1 MCIYIYIHMIMY
13 VYFYLFVLVIKLCFF
28 IYIYT
33 YTYAYVDVFG
43 LTVHRPEQNAAMIL
57 FCLFIY
63 CEWFCRIWT
72 AYRIIQSWKVVTS
85 SKSILVIPYLQW
97 IYNSYLAIDIDDIEL
112 LIYLPHRPQLIHL
125 IIFTNLFIKL
135 AFLAKGQQLKD
146 QFRWDSVIH
155 PSICSGVC
163 ITYCQ
168 SYYYYHCDLYYMY
181 IIVTITVIL
190 IIIVIMILIM

>member
-1 MCIYIYIHMIMY
+1 MY
-13 VYFYLFVLVIKLCFF
+13 VYFYLVVLVIKLF
-28 IYIYT
+28 IYIYIFT
-33 YTYAYVDVFG
+33 YVYIYTYAYVDVFG
-43 LTVHRPEQNAAMIL
+43 LTVHSPEQNAALIL

-97 IYNSYLAIDIDDIEL
+97 IYNSYLAIDIDDIET
-112 LIYLPHRPQLIHL
+112 IDISTSQTTVNSPNHIHQLVHQ
-125 IIFTNLFIKL
+125 L

-163 ITYCQ
+163 ITHYQ

-181 IIVTITVIL
+181 IIVTITVIV
-190 IIIVIMILIM
+190 IIVIMILIM